1 MAFLQTS
8 VSASVSDNASR
19 KGELV
24 VVGTGLASVRQL
36 TLEAISYIESADS
49 VFYLVSDLCTGIFIQ
64 EHSKNTFDLHSMY
77 ETTKNRFDSYIQMAE
92 LMLRKVRQG
101 ELVVGVFYGH
111 PGVFVNPSHRA
122 IYVRGNELLLKL
134 YNIAREEG
142 YKAKMLPG
150 ISAEDCLFA
159 DLGID
164 PATSSCVSHE
174 ASSLLLHKKTI
185 DTSSHLIVWQP
196 GAVGAPAMQFENKH
210 FLQLIDHLEE
220 HYGTSHPL
228 INYVAATSP
237 MQQSCM
243 DRHTIGEMR
252 DPDVVK
258 TVTPASTFYIPPKDL
273 PLHDLEFYRKWTG
286 TSVNEISQVDDLVL
300 APTSVFR
307 MVFPE
312 RKTAEIYG
320 EHELKVIQRMDESGA
335 ASKQTSDLPNSDA
348 FRKALIQLAL
358 DHHRLEGLEPQ
369 ERLVAL
375 GDQAAL
381 LSPRERALIEAEL
394 GMTSVGNQPITQGS
408 YSSTVV
414 VLILVAASNDGLE
427 ARHSVLVA

>member
-1 MAFLQTS
+1 MAFLQTP
-8 VSASVSDNASR
+8 VSANVSDKATR

-24 VVGTGLASVRQL
+24 IVGTGLASVRQL

-49 VFYLVSDLCTGIFIQ
+49 VFYLVSDLCTGLFIE
-64 EHSKNTFDLHSMY
+64 EHNKNTFDLHSMY
-77 ETTKNRFDSYIQMAE
+77 ETTKSRMDSYIQMAE
-92 LMLRKVRQG
+92 LMLRKVRLG

-111 PGVFVNPSHRA
+111 PGVFETP
-122 IYVRGNELLLKL
+122 
-134 YNIAREEG
+134 IAREEG

-174 ASSLLLHKKTI
+174 ASAMLLHKKAI

-220 HYGTSHPL
+220 HYGASHPL
-228 INYVAATSP
+228 INYMAGTSP
-237 MQQSCM
+237 MQQSII
-243 DRHTIGEMR
+243 DRHTIGAMR

-273 PLHDLEFYRKWTG
+273 PVHDLESHYKWSG
-286 TSVNEISQVDDLVL
+286 TSVNEIPQVDGMVL
-300 APTSVFR
+300 APTSAFR

-312 RKTAEIYG
+312 LKVAKSYG
-320 EHELKVIQRMDESGA
+320 EYELDVIRRMDKSGA
-335 ASKQTSDLPNSDA
+335 ALKQTSDPPVSEA

-358 DHHRLEGLEPQ
+358 GHHQLEGLQPQ
-369 ERLVAL
+369 ERLAAL

-381 LSPRERALIEAEL
+381 LSPGERALIESEHGIL
-394 GMTSVGNQPITQGS
+394 SVDIRPTALSNT
-408 YSSTVV
+408 TVIV
-414 VLILVAASNDGLE
+414 IIMLAAAAPGGPESRKLILVS
-427 ARHSVLVA
+427 